1 MGEAAT
7 VALDALRGQVLGLHM
22 EVATGLR
29 QAAAQ
34 AAAADVPLM
43 GDGGAAHS
51 PTAGEALEAALV

>member
-1 MGEAAT
+1 M
-7 VALDALRGQVLGLHM
+7 ALDALRGQVLGLHM